1 MHLEKRPSEISI
13 LDNHTLFKETGF
25 HSWIKSSS
33 AILIFF
39 TASSA
44 VTMV

>member
-13 LDNHTLFKETGF
+13 LDNHNFIQEIGF

-33 AILIFF
+33 AILIFS
-39 TASSA
+39 TASAA